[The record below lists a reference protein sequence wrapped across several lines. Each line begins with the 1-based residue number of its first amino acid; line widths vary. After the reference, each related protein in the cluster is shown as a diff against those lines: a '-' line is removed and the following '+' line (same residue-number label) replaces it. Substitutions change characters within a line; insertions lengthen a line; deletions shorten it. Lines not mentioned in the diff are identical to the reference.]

1 MDELEEYPTQNIRL
15 FPCDV
20 CQRKFQQETLVK
32 HRNICKKASQ
42 KGRKIFDSGKQRS
55 EGSDVI
61 YQKTKD
67 TKKVQ
72 VLGQKPEI
80 APPNSNWR
88 EKHDQFIKN
97 VRNARVVTEAIK
109 TGAPV
114 PKFEA
119 SAVPS
124 DYVNC
129 GFCGRNFSSAA
140 AERHI
145 PFCEQQ
151 KKRQKINNSANQ
163 KPKVNYPKK
172 YSSDGQYGQ
181 SGSDSASHN
190 VPRGYNPN
198 RPGYTS
204 GNDRKPIKYDSNL
217 YYDSDVPDNGSGY
230 GGGYGGGYGVKNN
243 SAKQQY
249 GTKAKQDQMLRT
261 GRNQSNNDLNTLAR
275 NRGQKDSPLQSR
287 DPSKSRYANQPSPS
301 GSNKNATY
309 GRQAS
314 QQNSAQNE
322 GFGATSKFC
331 HECGSEF
338 PVKWARFCSFCGD
351 RRL

>member
-1 MDELEEYPTQNIRL
+1 MNEDEEYPSQQVRL
-15 FPCDV
+15 IPCDS
-20 CQRKFQQETLVK
+20 CGRNFAQQALVK
-32 HRNICKKASQ
+32 HRNICKKTSTKA
-42 KGRKIFDSGKQRS
+42 RKIFDSGKQRS

-61 YQKTKD
+61 YQKTKE

-72 VLGQKPEI
+72 VLGEKPDI
-80 APPNSNWR
+80 APPASNWR
-88 EKHDQFIKN
+88 EKHNQFIKN

-129 GFCGRNFSSAA
+129 SFCGRNFSSAA

-151 KKRQKINNSANQ
+151 KKRQKMSANN
-163 KPKVNYPKK
+163 KPKPA
-172 YSSDGQYGQ
+172 YGQ
-181 SGSDSASHN
+181 KKASADSSYGRYGSGNDSAGAQGN
-190 VPRGYNPN
+190 ANGKLGYQSGNN
-198 RPGYTS
+198 GKGYTS

-217 YYDSDVPDNGSGY
+217 YYESDGTDSGY
-230 GGGYGGGYGVKNN
+230 GMKNR
-243 SAKQQY
+243 SANLGNNK
-249 GTKAKQDQMLRT
+249 TKEQMLRT
-261 GRNQSNNDLNTLAR
+261 GRNQSNNELNTMAR
-275 NRGQKDSPLQSR
+275 NRGQKESPMASR
-287 DPSKSRYANQPSPS
+287 EASRGRYGNQPSPS
-301 GSNKNATY
+301 GPNRGNGGY
-309 GRQAS
+309 PPR
-314 QQNSAQNE
+314 QNSHNAPQSDSP
-322 GFGATSKFC
+322 GVVSKFC